1 MKNNLSIPFALRNL
15 SLRSK
20 LLLSILIITGLSIVA
35 SGYFFY
41 SRTQQAQRFLEN
53 ELQKTVRQ
61 QSEQQLNSTVLAEAQ
76 AFDQS
81 LLNVT
86 AVITRLSAY
95 QTSLYAQ
102 KSILS
107 DGRYWNAA
115 DKLIQFPE
123 GQFGNPKT
131 DAAAVFIPN
140 TISLTDDLLQEMNL
154 NIYLDFTVPAVLR
167 SSPDMV
173 ALYFISE
180 QGVTLYYPNIELAK
194 IAPPG
199 FDPRTQSYYLAGLP
213 QNNPDKKPVWGEPYQ
228 DTAGAGLIVTA
239 SIPVYDH
246 MNNFK
251 GVLGADMQLETITQ
265 KALNIQ
271 VGKTGF
277 AFLIDRYAHL
287 IAMPQAGY
295 DLFNITPET
304 VRPGETAKETLF
316 DKVPGGFSD
325 ILLDMTNGK
334 TGVTTLTIE
343 DMPYYM
349 AYATLPTTGYSLGL
363 IVPTVELDEPFLF
376 AQEKIVAE
384 TQATLRFSLLVALGV
399 FLISAVAS
407 LVLGQSISGPL
418 VRLTEVARQ
427 IQAGNFKVRA
437 SVETNDEI
445 GTLANVF
452 NNMTSQIQESFVEL
466 EQRVAERTRALQTSL
481 EVSRRLSAAT
491 SPRQLAVD
499 VVEHVQAAFGYYHA
513 HIYFFDE
520 QNENLVMAGGTGQ
533 AGAAMLAAGHSIP
546 KGRGLVGRAAE
557 TNEPVLVS
565 DVSQAIGWLPN
576 PLLPDTKSEAAVPIS
591 VGNQVLGVLDVQQNI
606 VNGLGENDI
615 VLLQS
620 LASQVA
626 ISLQNAR
633 AYEQSAMRAEMEAAV
648 NYISQRI
655 QRAST
660 VEETL
665 QTAIR
670 ELGQVLGATRVRAR
684 IGFESNPP
692 DEARRN

>member
-1 MKNNLSIPFALRNL
+1 M
-15 SLRSK
+15 
-20 LLLSILIITGLSIVA
+20 
-35 SGYFFY
+35 
-41 SRTQQAQRFLEN
+41 
-53 ELQKTVRQ
+53 RQ

-304 VRPGETAKETLF
+304 VRP
-316 DKVPGGFSD
+316 
-325 ILLDMTNGK
+325 
-334 TGVTTLTIE
+334 
-343 DMPYYM
+343 
-349 AYATLPTTGYSLGL
+349 
-363 IVPTVELDEPFLF
+363 VESSERNP
-376 AQEKIVAE
+376 
-384 TQATLRFSLLVALGV
+384 
-399 FLISAVAS
+399 
-407 LVLGQSISGPL
+407 
-418 VRLTEVARQ
+418 VR
-427 IQAGNFKVRA
+427 
-437 SVETNDEI
+437 
-445 GTLANVF
+445 
-452 NNMTSQIQESFVEL
+452 
-466 EQRVAERTRALQTSL
+466 
-481 EVSRRLSAAT
+481 
-491 SPRQLAVD
+491 
-499 VVEHVQAAFGYYHA
+499 
-513 HIYFFDE
+513 
-520 QNENLVMAGGTGQ
+520 
-533 AGAAMLAAGHSIP
+533 
-546 KGRGLVGRAAE
+546 
-557 TNEPVLVS
+557 
-565 DVSQAIGWLPN
+565 
-576 PLLPDTKSEAAVPIS
+576 
-591 VGNQVLGVLDVQQNI
+591 
-606 VNGLGENDI
+606 
-615 VLLQS
+615 
-620 LASQVA
+620 
-626 ISLQNAR
+626 
-633 AYEQSAMRAEMEAAV
+633 
-648 NYISQRI
+648 
-655 QRAST
+655 
-660 VEETL
+660 
-665 QTAIR
+665 
-670 ELGQVLGATRVRAR
+670 
-684 IGFESNPP
+684 
-692 DEARRN
+692 